1 MRHTLAEK
9 NHHLKRIVADSKS
22 AVVAFSGGIDST
34 FLLAVCAEVL
44 EGRVLAVTAESEIM
58 PRHELVQARELT
70 RRLGVAHVI
79 VESNDLDIDGFADNP
94 PDRCYLC
101 KKERF
106 TKMRKIAAKKGFVS
120 VFDGSNIDDL
130 DDFRPGMKA
139 VRELGVRSPLAAAG
153 LGKADI
159 RMLSKSLGLTTWDQ
173 PAAACLAS
181 RIPYDTRITRSILAR
196 IENAEAFLRQQG
208 MRVFRVRHH
217 DDIARLELG
226 EEEMRQ
232 LFENQLKDRIRHYF
246 LTLGYRY
253 VVMDLGGYRT
263 GSLNE
268 VLPESILKRSHDGG
282 GIIE

>member
-1 MRHTLAEK
+1 MRRTLAEK

-22 AVVAFSGGIDST
+22 AVVAFSGGVDST
-34 FLLAVCAEVL
+34 FLLAVCADVL
-44 EGRVLAVTAESEIM
+44 AGRVLAVTAESEIM
-58 PRHELVQARELT
+58 PRHELVQAGELT

-106 TKMRKIAAKKGFVS
+106 AKIRQIAVKRGFVS

-139 VRELGVRSPLAAAG
+139 VRELGIRSPLAAAG

-159 RMLSKSLGLTTWDQ
+159 RTLSKSLGLTTWDQ

-181 RIPYDTRITRSILAR
+181 RIPYDTLITRSILEQ

-232 LFENQLKDRIRHYF
+232 LFENQLQDRIRHYF

-253 VVMDLGGYRT
+253 IVMDLGGYRT

-268 VLPESILKRSHDGG
+268 VLPESTLQRSHDSVD
-282 GIIE
+282 IIE